1 MTNLI
6 LIDLKYT
13 AMMAG
18 PDNNNKQKEK
28 NFAQDKQE
36 KKQTYEKPK
45 SKSPAQS
52 TS

>member
-1 MTNLI
+1 
-6 LIDLKYT
+6 
-13 AMMAG
+13 MMAG
-18 PDNNNKQKEK
+18 PDNNNKQKK